1 MWHIAE
7 QEKVGDVSISGETK
21 RSEIEADQNA
31 FEEDETYKRST
42 FLNLTKFVINSKC
55 FYWMLHAY

>member
-7 QEKVGDVSISGETK
+7 QERVGDVSISGETK
-21 RSEIEADQNA
+21 RSEIETDQNA

-55 FYWMLHAY
+55 FY